1 MLVRAAAALLAVIA
15 DALGETMRLSRDQVR
30 FVEALFARLRE
41 ELVESSAVRAVCE
54 YDGGKDV
61 AQTLEAADDCRS

>member
-1 MLVRAAAALLAVIA
+1 MLVRASAAALAVIA

-41 ELVESSAVRAVCE
+41 EQLQGRTARAALRE
-54 YDGGKDV
+54 
-61 AQTLEAADDCRS
+61 T